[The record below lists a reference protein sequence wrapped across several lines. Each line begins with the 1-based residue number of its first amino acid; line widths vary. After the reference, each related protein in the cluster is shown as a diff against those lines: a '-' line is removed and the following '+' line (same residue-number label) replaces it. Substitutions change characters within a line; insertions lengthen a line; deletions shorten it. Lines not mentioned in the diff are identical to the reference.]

1 MQFQIPKKQQE
12 SIALIYTG
20 KIFFLIYSLIGG
32 KLLYKVVLV
41 SVIQQCTL
49 NFLFHDPL
57 NVFLFVFQVTEFHV
71 ILFWLVAGF

>member
-41 SVIQQCTL
+41 SAIQQCKPAIIIHISGR
-49 NFLFHDPL
+49 FF
-57 NVFLFVFQVTEFHV
+57 FQKSN
-71 ILFWLVAGF
+71 